1 MSHQTNE
8 ELQVLILIHSMNY
21 LHYML
26 LWCARD
32 ISWRIPSD
40 SLSFSGGTRLL
51 GRDQTWVRWN
61 VWHSQEPSS
70 KANISL
76 GKPSKP
82 TQDDIHSHPRYSS
95 GAEYQT
101 QGNFQECTASL
112 LEAQT
117 MAYTGTILKK
127 HEMTFA
133 STKLSS
139 EICSNWACSYWAHWA
154 RCRSNLANLMPLFH
168 GVWCSKHQ
176 RTFGRTSLSNIG
188 APKEAWRLVTILKS
202 LCT

>member
-76 GKPSKP
+76 GKPLVNQLRVTSC
-82 TQDDIHSHPRYSS
+82 DIHSHPRYSS

-117 MAYTGTILKK
+117 MAYNWHNFEKTWNDICINQAELWNMQQLSLLLLGSLGPLPQQPSKFDAVVPWSLVFK
-127 HEMTFA
+127 A
-133 STKLSS
+133 ST
-139 EICSNWACSYWAHWA
+139 
-154 RCRSNLANLMPLFH
+154 NLWQN
-168 GVWCSKHQ
+168 
-176 RTFGRTSLSNIG
+176 
-188 APKEAWRLVTILKS
+188 KS
-202 LCT
+202 